1 MVDKASKKIPSDI
14 QAFMR
19 ELMKEADNPQAGKA
33 APYGSGYAKVK
44 QAIQELVKEV
54 LAEKM
59 QGVDGK
65 ACWKG
70 YRYAGTKDGKDI
82 CIKITK

>member
-1 MVDKASKKIPSDI
+1 
-14 QAFMR
+14 
-19 ELMKEADNPQAGKA
+19 MKLRQLLQEADNPQAGKA

-54 LAEKM
+54 LAEKVK
-59 QGVDGK
+59 GVDGK

-70 YRYAGTKDGKDI
+70 YRYVGTKDGKDI
-82 CIKITK
+82 CVKITK

>member
-1 MVDKASKKIPSDI
+1 V
-14 QAFMR
+14 
-19 ELMKEADNPQAGKA
+19 
-33 APYGSGYAKVK
+33 AKVSRTYLT
-44 QAIQELVKEV
+44 ELIREILSEKVKG
-54 LAEKM
+54 A
-59 QGVDGK
+59 DGK

>member
-1 MVDKASKKIPSDI
+1 
-14 QAFMR
+14 
-19 ELMKEADNPQAGKA
+19 MKLRQLLQEADNPQAGTA

-54 LAEKM
+54 LAEKVK
-59 QGVDGK
+59 GVDGK

-82 CIKITK
+82 CVKITK

>member
-1 MVDKASKKIPSDI
+1 
-14 QAFMR
+14 
-19 ELMKEADNPQAGKA
+19 MKLRQLLQEADNPQAGKA

-54 LAEKM
+54 LAEKVK
-59 QGVDGK
+59 GVDGK

-82 CIKITK
+82 CVKITK

>member
-1 MVDKASKKIPSDI
+1 MIKSTEFV
-14 QAFMR
+14 
-19 ELMKEADNPQAGKA
+19 KEADDPQAGKA

-44 QAIQELVKEV
+44 QTIQELVKEV
-54 LAEKM
+54 LAEKVK
-59 QGVDGK
+59 GVDGK

>member
-1 MVDKASKKIPSDI
+1 MDKGSSKKLK
-14 QAFMR
+14 Q
-19 ELMKEADNPQAGKA
+19 LLQEADNPQAGKA

-44 QAIQELVKEV
+44 QAIHELVKEI
-54 LAEKM
+54 LSEKVK
-59 QGVDGK
+59 GVDGK

-82 CIKITK
+82 CVKITK

>member
-1 MVDKASKKIPSDI
+1 MVGKVGKKIPSDI

-19 ELMKEADNPQAGKA
+19 EL
-33 APYGSGYAKVK
+33 
-44 QAIQELVKEV
+44 VKEV
-54 LAEKM
+54 LSEKVK
-59 QGVDGK
+59 GSDGK

-82 CIKITK
+82 CVKITK